1 MSRASRVRYWLL
13 VGILLVAAALRFG
26 ALTDAPPGV
35 AHDEVAEVLIAES
48 ILDGRHALF
57 FREAYGQEPL
67 FLYLVAGALVA
78 FGRNVL
84 ALHFIAASV
93 GLLTV
98 AAGARLARRLFGPW
112 EAIIAAAGLAGMLWP
127 VFWSRVGLRGMTLPL
142 LMCLGADAMWRAL
155 RGCHHSRRH
164 ALLAGL
170 WWGLAAY
177 TYSASRGLPLLLGGY
192 LAYAALA
199 ARLWLRGRWRVRSR
213 WREWMILLGVAALVA
228 TPLVLYLH
236 QNPALQFRVAE
247 VNAPLT
253 ALRQGDP
260 GPVLE
265 NVPRI
270 LGMFSVRGD
279 ATERNN
285 FPGRPVFP
293 EPVWALAFYIG
304 LGVALW
310 RWRTPQYALVLLWL
324 IVMLT
329 PSLVTIE
336 APNFVRTLG
345 ALPPVMILPGIG
357 VAWCRERLAR
367 WTEGNRSGPRVVA
380 AVMAVAFVA
389 NVGLTARDY
398 FVRWPQ
404 IPEVGFVWQR
414 DFVAVADWLDAH
426 SEIEAVT
433 VAGLS
438 NATMDAPSLDLLL
451 QREDAAIRWVDTG
464 SPLSAGGALVVP
476 AAGGRL
482 IVPDVAPLDAT
493 LAAHLADRGASKR
506 QHARFAAFE
515 LPPPVPAATMISWEN
530 LAFEKLTPIT
540 SSWRAGER
548 VTLLSHWRAVSGAH
562 PPTKI
567 FLHLVDAAGQIRAQH
582 DGLDAPARFWRA
594 GDQIVQRHTLVLPA
608 ALPPGAYDLRI
619 GLYDPA
625 TLAPY
630 PTHDGRDY
638 VTTTVE
644 VLAP

>member
-1 MSRASRVRYWLL
+1 V
-13 VGILLVAAALRFG
+13 
-26 ALTDAPPGV
+26 
-35 AHDEVAEVLIAES
+35 E
-48 ILDGRHALF
+48 
-57 FREAYGQEPL
+57 
-67 FLYLVAGALVA
+67 
-78 FGRNVL
+78 
-84 ALHFIAASV
+84 
-93 GLLTV
+93 
-98 AAGARLARRLFGPW
+98 
-112 EAIIAAAGLAGMLWP
+112 
-127 VFWSRVGLRGMTLPL
+127 
-142 LMCLGADAMWRAL
+142 
-155 RGCHHSRRH
+155 
-164 ALLAGL
+164 
-170 WWGLAAY
+170 
-177 TYSASRGLPLLLGGY
+177 
-192 LAYAALA
+192 
-199 ARLWLRGRWRVRSR
+199 
-213 WREWMILLGVAALVA
+213 
-228 TPLVLYLH
+228 
-236 QNPALQFRVAE
+236 E

-260 GPVLE
+260 DPVLD
-265 NVPRI
+265 NIPRI
-270 LGMFSVRGD
+270 LGMFSVQGD

-285 FPGRPVFP
+285 LPARPVFP

-357 VAWCRERLAR
+357 VAWCREQLAR
-367 WTEGNRSGPRVVA
+367 YSQIGSRALA

-414 DFVAVADWLDAH
+414 DFVAAAAWLDAH
-426 SEIEAVT
+426 PEIGDVT

-451 QREDAAIRWVDTG
+451 RREDAAIRWVDTG
-464 SPLSAGGALVVP
+464 SPLSAGGALVIP
-476 AAGGRL
+476 AAGGHL

-493 LAAHLADRGASKR
+493 LAAYLAERGASKQ
-506 QHARFAAFE
+506 QHARFTAFE
-515 LPPPVPAATMISWEN
+515 LPPPAPAATTAPWEN
-530 LAFEKLTPIT
+530 HLAFEKLTPI
-540 SSWRAGER
+540 SASWRAGER

-562 PPTKI
+562 PPAKI
-567 FLHLVDAAGQIRAQH
+567 FLHWVDAVGQIRAQH

-594 GDQIVQRHTLVLPA
+594 GDEVVQRHTLALPGE
-608 ALPPGAYDLRI
+608 LPPGAYDLRI

-630 PTHDGRDY
+630 PTQDGRDY
-638 VTTTVE
+638 ITMTVE

>member
-1 MSRASRVRYWLL
+1 
-13 VGILLVAAALRFG
+13 
-26 ALTDAPPGV
+26 
-35 AHDEVAEVLIAES
+35 
-48 ILDGRHALF
+48 
-57 FREAYGQEPL
+57 
-67 FLYLVAGALVA
+67 
-78 FGRNVL
+78 
-84 ALHFIAASV
+84 
-93 GLLTV
+93 
-98 AAGARLARRLFGPW
+98 
-112 EAIIAAAGLAGMLWP
+112 MLWP
-127 VFWSRVGLRGMTLPL
+127 VFWSRVGLRGMMLPL
-142 LMCLGADAMWRAL
+142 LMCLAADAMWRAL
-155 RGCHHSRRH
+155 RGSHHSRRH

-199 ARLWLRGRWRVRSR
+199 ARSSLHIR

-228 TPLVLYLH
+228 APLVLYLR
-236 QNPALQFRVAE
+236 QNPDLQFRVAE

-285 FPGRPVFP
+285 LPGRPVFL
-293 EPVWALAFYIG
+293 EPVWALAFYVG

-345 ALPPVMILPGIG
+345 ALPPVMVLPGIG

-367 WTEGNRSGPRVVA
+367 WMQGHRSAPRVVA
-380 AVMAVAFVA
+380 AVMVVAFVA

-398 FVRWPQ
+398 FIRWPQ

-426 SEIEAVT
+426 PEIEDVT

-438 NATMDAPSLDLLL
+438 NATMDAPSLALLL
-451 QREDAAIRWVDTG
+451 QREDFAIRRDVAAIRWVDTG
-464 SPLSAGGALVVP
+464 SPLSAGGALVIP
-476 AAGGRL
+476 AAGGHL

-493 LAAHLADRGASKR
+493 LAALLADRGASKQ
-506 QHARFAAFE
+506 QHARFTAFE
-515 LPPPVPAATMISWEN
+515 LPLPAPAATTVPWEN
-530 LAFEKLTPIT
+530 GLAFEKLTPAST
-540 SSWRAGER
+540 SWRAGER
-548 VTLLSHWRAVSGAH
+548 ITLLSHWRVVSGAH

-567 FLHLVDAAGQIRAQH
+567 FVHLVDAAGQIRAQH
-582 DGLDAPARFWRA
+582 DGLDAPARFWRV
-594 GDQIVQRHTLVLPA
+594 GDEVVQRHALVLPA
-608 ALPPGAYDLRI
+608 ELPPGAYDLRI

-630 PTHDGRDY
+630 PTQDGRDY

-644 VLAP
+644 VVGP